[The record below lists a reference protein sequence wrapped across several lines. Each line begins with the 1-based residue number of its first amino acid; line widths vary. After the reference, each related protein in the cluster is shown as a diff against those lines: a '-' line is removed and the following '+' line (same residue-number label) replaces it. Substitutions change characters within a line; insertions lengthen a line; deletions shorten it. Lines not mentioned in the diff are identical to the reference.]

1 METQLVLENGQPL
14 IFGKDKDKGI
24 VLNGSQ
30 LEVIQLGEDKNI
42 EKILIHNTTD
52 KNKARL
58 LAGMTYNVD
67 LPTPIG
73 VIYEESKPTYDEMMN
88 IQMSDAVDGKGKGN
102 LDSLLKGTNTWTVS

>member
-1 METQLVLENGQPL
+1 MPQQCRADLQLKTG
-14 IFGKDKDKGI
+14 

-30 LEVIQLGEDKNI
+30 LEVIQLDNDKNI
-42 EKILIHNTTD
+42 ENILIHNTTD

-73 VIYEESKPTYDEMMN
+73 VIYEEY
-88 IQMSDAVDGKGKGN
+88 
-102 LDSLLKGTNTWTVS
+102 LLMK